1 MNYVLTGFELVNIKK
16 KKEIKN
22 LRKKILSV
30 FSQAS
35 QLNGF
40 KKITNDNQIGSL
52 YNHNKKIWVAAYDQ
66 IRMLPEINDIIDK
79 NLIKTISKKAKIKF
93 PAFTSRPVIRVCM
106 PEDRGTSRVKQH
118 IDYPTHRGS
127 SNAVTI
133 WIPLQ
138 DTNEENG
145 ALKLSTKSHTKKKL
159 LWLNIKK

>member
-1 MNYVLTGFELVNIKK
+1 
-16 KKEIKN
+16 
-22 LRKKILSV
+22 
-30 FSQAS
+30 
-35 QLNGF
+35 
-40 KKITNDNQIGSL
+40 
-52 YNHNKKIWVAAYDQ
+52 
-66 IRMLPEINDIIDK
+66 MLPEINDIIDK

-106 PEDRGTSRVKQH
+106 PKDRGTSRVKQH

-145 ALKLSTKSHTKKKL
+145 ALKLSTKSHTKKL
-159 LWLNIKK
+159 LWPILKIMIRII